1 MGIVPV
7 LVEEQEKLAKAIE
20 LNELVTDSIELL
32 LDYRHVSSARED
44 IEMLRVFYLDIDDN
58 NEPVLENIPEP

>member
-20 LNELVTDSIELL
+20 LNEWVIDSIELL